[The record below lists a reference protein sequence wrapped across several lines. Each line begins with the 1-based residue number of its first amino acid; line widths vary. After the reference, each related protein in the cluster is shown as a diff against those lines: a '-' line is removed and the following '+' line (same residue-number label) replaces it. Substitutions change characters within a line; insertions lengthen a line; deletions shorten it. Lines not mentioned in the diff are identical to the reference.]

1 MSKLTRRSW
10 LAGLGALAALPV
22 LRGFRPAYADPPP
35 PVRRLVQFFTPHGTL
50 HDRWLPQVDASGLVM
65 TGGILEPLMAVKNKI
80 TVIDGIGF
88 QGAEASV
95 GAPHT
100 KGPAHLWTNAPLAND
115 DTFKREDCSGGC
127 SFGWN
132 TGASVDQVIIEAIKP
147 KTDLASLQLGVYS
160 YGGFPGADLIYRGPG
175 QPLEARSDPLEVY
188 KQIFAPR
195 QPTDEAKALR
205 ADRRDALEGVASEL
219 QALQSRVSKADWQR
233 LEAHLDG
240 VNDLQKS
247 LQDGSAK
254 CELASPGAGP
264 AKDDANHIPWRFDR
278 QIELAT
284 TALSCGLT
292 NFVSLQHR
300 VGENDGGPDGTYRWL
315 GQVDEHHLTTHN
327 SDQASLDRL
336 FAIYRWYAEKFT
348 KLVQALDAIPDP
360 AGGTMLDSTL
370 VVWGSEIGRGQD
382 HDMDNIP
389 FVVAGG
395 GAGGIKG
402 NQLLAFPAGTGHGR
416 LLVSMQHFFGLTGV
430 QSFGS
435 LDQGKGPLPGLT
447 G

>member
-22 LRGFRPAYADPPP
+22 MRGFRPAYADPPP

-50 HDRWLPQVDASGLVM
+50 RDRWLPTMGPDGLALA
-65 TGGILEPLMAVKNKI
+65 GILEPLAPLRKKI
-80 TVIDGIGF
+80 VVLDGLGF

-100 KGPAHLWTNAPLAND
+100 KGPAHLWTNSPLAD
-115 DTFKREDCSGGC
+115 DGTFDRPDCSGGC

-132 TGASVDQVIIEAIKP
+132 TGPSVDQVIIDKIKP
-147 KTDLASLQLGVYS
+147 QTDVESLQLGVYS
-160 YGGFPGADLIYRGPG
+160 YGGFPGSDLIYKGPA
-175 QPLEARSDPLEVY
+175 QPLDARSDPLEVY
-188 KQIFAPR
+188 NQIFAPR

-205 ADRRDALEGVASEL
+205 AERLDALEGVAAEL
-219 QALQSRVSKADWQR
+219 ASIKPRVSGADWKR

-247 LQDGSAK
+247 LQEGAAK
-254 CELASPGAGP
+254 CELASPGKGP
-264 AKDDANHIPWRFDR
+264 AKEDAEHIPWRLDR
-278 QIELAT
+278 QIEM
-284 TALSCGLT
+284 TAMALGCGIT

-315 GQVDEHHLTTHN
+315 GQQEEHHLTTHS

-336 FAIYRWYAEKFT
+336 FAIYRWYAEKFA
-348 KLVQALDAIPDP
+348 KLVQALDSIPD
-360 AGGTMLDSTL
+360 GTGTLLDSTL

-395 GAGGIKG
+395 GAGGVKG
-402 NQLLAFPAGTGHGR
+402 NRLLQFPDGTGHGR
-416 LLVSMQHFFGLTGV
+416 LLVSMQHFFGLTDV
-430 QSFGS
+430 KTFGS
-435 LDQGKGPLPGLT
+435 LDQGAGPLVGLV